1 MRGGWNSEREAT
13 NAGNTRS
20 MSGAEPRMVKRK
32 MTKGKAIDPM
42 QVAQEADAS

>member
-1 MRGGWNSEREAT
+1 MDV
-13 NAGNTRS
+13 
-20 MSGAEPRMVKRK
+20 AEPRKVKKK